1 MSRRLQ
7 PLDWAL
13 GAVAA
18 AGFAVLYAPVLT
30 VCLFSFFEPVRR
42 RGHLSLGPFSLDTY
56 GALAGNGEI
65 LGALGLT
72 LGVGAAAT
80 LLAVGLGLM
89 FALYYTRTSGIG
101 RHVMQAIIFL
111 PFLLPPIIT
120 GLALLI
126 FFREIDLARGLL
138 TIVVGHVVFIVPVV
152 YRTLLVRLQSLSR
165 SLTEASYDLGA
176 SAFQT
181 LRLVLLP
188 QLRPA
193 LVTSA
198 LLAFAVSFDE
208 TLITLFLASSEPT
221 LPLRLWSMM
230 RLGFV
235 PEINALATLIL
246 VFAGFVTLVISRLQA
261 RAGSSQV

>member
-1 MSRRLQ
+1 
-7 PLDWAL
+7 
-13 GAVAA
+13 
-18 AGFAVLYAPVLT
+18 
-30 VCLFSFFEPVRR
+30 
-42 RGHLSLGPFSLDTY
+42 
-56 GALAGNGEI
+56 
-65 LGALGLT
+65 
-72 LGVGAAAT
+72 
-80 LLAVGLGLM
+80 
-89 FALYYTRTSGIG
+89 
-101 RHVMQAIIFL
+101 
-111 PFLLPPIIT
+111 
-120 GLALLI
+120 LLI
-126 FFREIDLARGLL
+126 FFRELDLARGLL

-152 YRTLLVRLQSLSR
+152 YRTLLVRLQSLSH

-246 VFAGFVTLVISRLQA
+246 VFAGLVTSVISRLQA

>member
-18 AGFAVLYAPVLT
+18 VGFAMLYAPVLT
-30 VCLFSFFEPVRR
+30 VCLFSVLEPIRR

-56 GALAGNGEI
+56 GALAENTEI
-65 LGALGLT
+65 LGALALT
-72 LGVGAAAT
+72 LIVGVIAT
-80 LLAVGLGLM
+80 VFAVGLGLM
-89 FALYYTRTSGIG
+89 FAFYYTRTGGLG

-126 FFREIDLARGLL
+126 FFRDVGTPRGLL

-176 SAFQT
+176 SAWQT
-181 LRLVLLP
+181 LYLVLLP

-208 TLITLFLASSEPT
+208 TFITFFLASSEPT

-235 PEINALATLIL
+235 PEINALATVIL
-246 VFAGFVTLVISRLQA
+246 VLAGIVTIVISRLQA
-261 RAGSSQV
+261 RVGASQT